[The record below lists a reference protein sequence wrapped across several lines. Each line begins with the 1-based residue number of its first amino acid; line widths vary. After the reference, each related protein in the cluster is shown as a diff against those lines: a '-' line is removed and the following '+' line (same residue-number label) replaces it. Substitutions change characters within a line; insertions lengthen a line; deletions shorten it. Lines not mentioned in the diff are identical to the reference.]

1 MPERKRL
8 VVVDDHP
15 LIRRG
20 LRDTLNEAG
29 EFVVVGE
36 GSTADDA
43 VHLTKES
50 RPDLVLLDVT
60 MPGDGIRAAELIA
73 SECPGVK
80 VAILSVRDD
89 IGTVGAALR
98 AGARGYIS
106 KGTGG
111 PDLIATLRRI
121 LRGECYVDPDLAAR
135 LLADGRGPAPSPF
148 ERTVSNETIQLS
160 EREEQIF
167 TMIGKGLSNPEIAE
181 ELGLST
187 NTVKHYITPLLQKLG
202 VRNRVEAAL
211 LAREHAITRPIAK
224 R

>member
-20 LRDTLNEAG
+20 LRDTLSEAA
-29 EFVVVGE
+29 EFEVVGE
-36 GSTADDA
+36 GGTAADA
-43 VHLTKES
+43 VRLTKES

-60 MPGDGIRAAELIA
+60 MPGDGIRAAERIA
-73 SECPGVK
+73 SECPEVK
-80 VAILSVRDD
+80 VAMLTVRDD

-111 PDLIATLRRI
+111 PDLIETVRRI
-121 LRGECYVDPDLAAR
+121 LRGESYVDPDLAAR
-135 LLADGRGPAPSPF
+135 LLADGRGLESSSNQQPSPGG
-148 ERTVSNETIQLS
+148 TLPLT

-167 TMIGKGLSNPEIAE
+167 AMIGEGLSNPEIADA
-181 ELGLST
+181 LGLST

-211 LAREHAITRPIAK
+211 LAREHARSRPSSS
-224 R
+224 